1 MQGLR
6 TTPAPFKS
14 CSFASK
20 SVCPTRIRLLIGRQ
34 WQDSSAWP
42 SRAYGLHG
50 PIRARTVWCAAL
62 NDSPRLSSSPRTPND
77 SSSGRD
83 PDESEPEPG
92 RDRRGLPGR
101 IIYAIRQAAR
111 SLLLLLARLVPE
123 RMRAFL
129 TPGRLRRIAASFILF
144 YLVGGALLSSAL
156 HSARMHE
163 VMYSDFLG
171 HVQRGAVQNV
181 MFDEDAQRIVFGLV
195 PTPAE
200 VREMRDADAAPAV
213 PVPCYTKQVASHELI
228 PILLKAG
235 VRFGAMQKT
244 LSSVATRALTTA
256 LALWLPL
263 VPLYFIGRRALGG
276 NQRGKQSRTPSKG
289 AALSS
294 ATFEDVAGVDAA
306 KQELQEVVSCLKD
319 AGRFAALG
327 AKLPSGVL
335 LCGPPGTG
343 KTLLARAVAGE
354 AGVPFFVVSASEF
367 VELFVGR
374 GAARI
379 RELFS
384 EARKK
389 APCVVF
395 IDELDAVGGR
405 RGMGMND
412 EREQTLN
419 QLLTELDGFDGRPG
433 VLLLAAT
440 NRPESLDPALLR
452 PGRLSRKITVPLPD
466 ATGRA
471 AILAVHLRT
480 VKLAGSPEMQSAM
493 CRAIARLTP
502 GMSGAELMNVVNEAA
517 FLAARRDADAVDLP
531 ELVAAV
537 DRTRNG
543 VNGGAA
549 TPLSVLGSRLSR
561 GIQRLIGGGP
571 DAAPAL
577 PAGRSG

>member
-1 MQGLR
+1 M
-6 TTPAPFKS
+6 
-14 CSFASK
+14 
-20 SVCPTRIRLLIGRQ
+20 
-34 WQDSSAWP
+34 
-42 SRAYGLHG
+42 
-50 PIRARTVWCAAL
+50 CA
-62 NDSPRLSSSPRTPND
+62 
-77 SSSGRD
+77 G
-83 PDESEPEPG
+83 
-92 RDRRGLPGR
+92 
-101 IIYAIRQAAR
+101 
-111 SLLLLLARLVPE
+111 LVPE

-200 VREMRDADAAPAV
+200 
-213 PVPCYTKQVASHELI
+213 VASHELI

-395 IDELDAVGGR
+395 IDELDAV
-405 RGMGMND
+405 
-412 EREQTLN
+412 
-419 QLLTELDGFDGRPG
+419 ELDGFDGRPG